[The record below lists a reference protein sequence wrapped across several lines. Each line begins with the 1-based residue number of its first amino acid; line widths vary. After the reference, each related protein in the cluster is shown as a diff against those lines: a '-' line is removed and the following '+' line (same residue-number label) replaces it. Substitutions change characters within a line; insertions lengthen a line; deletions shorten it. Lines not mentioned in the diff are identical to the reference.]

1 MTSTARASKRWT
13 PRTVAAAAFAL
24 LFLALQVGVPLVRL
38 LGPRP
43 ARFGWQMYAATT
55 PLPTL
60 VGVRADGG
68 RDTLPVGDYFA
79 FLRSDLAPSVFE
91 RLPRHVC
98 TVAPGLV
105 AVEYHGPT
113 GSPPR
118 LVPCR

>member
-1 MTSTARASKRWT
+1 MTSTARASNRWT
-13 PRTVAAAAFAL
+13 PRTAAAAAFAL

-38 LGPRP
+38 FGPRP

-68 RDTLPVGDYFA
+68 RDTLAVGDYFA
-79 FLRSDLAPSVFE
+79 FLRSDLAPSAFE

-98 TVAPGLV
+98 TVVPGLR
-105 AVEYHGPT
+105 AVEYQGLT
-113 GSPPR
+113 GSPR